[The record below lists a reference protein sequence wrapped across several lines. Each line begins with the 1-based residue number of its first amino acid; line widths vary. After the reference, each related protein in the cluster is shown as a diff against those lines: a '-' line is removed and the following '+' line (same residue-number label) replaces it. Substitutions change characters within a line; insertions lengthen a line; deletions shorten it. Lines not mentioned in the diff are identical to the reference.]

1 MNSMVD
7 ILGISGSPR
16 AGGNTT
22 IMVQRALD
30 SAQEAGA
37 KVKLIELG
45 DKKIE
50 VCDHLGKCYEIGE
63 CIIEDDLNRIA
74 DDMKKAEGIILGSP
88 AYTASVPGLMKN
100 LLDRTGRFVSLR
112 GKVGAPLV
120 VGRRSGMTMVV
131 LELMFFMYVKEM
143 ILAGSPSWPVG
154 FSLHPGDVL
163 GDTEALKAAEYTG
176 ERMAELVSI
185 FKENPVSWKHD
196 LPHGEYRAGFG
207 DDWR

>member
-1 MNSMVD
+1 MVD

-16 AGGNTT
+16 SGGNTT
-22 IMVQRALD
+22 ILVQRALD
-30 SAQEAGA
+30 TAQDAGA

-45 DKKIE
+45 DRRIE
-50 VCDHLGKCYEIGE
+50 VCDHLGKCYELGE
-63 CIIEDDLNRIA
+63 CIIEDDLNNIA
-74 DDMKKAEGIILGSP
+74 LAMRNSDGIILGSP

-100 LLDRTGRFVSLR
+100 LLDRTGRFVNLR

-120 VGRRSGMTMVV
+120 VGRRSGMTLVV

-143 ILAGSPSWPVG
+143 ILVGSPNWPVG

-163 GDTEALKAAEYTG
+163 GDTEAMKAAELAG
-176 ERMAELVSI
+176 ARVVEMAFKL
-185 FKENPVSWKHD
+185 KENPVSWKEE
-196 LPHGEYRAGFG
+196 LPHGEYRPGFG

>member
-1 MNSMVD
+1 MVD

-22 IMVQRALD
+22 ILVQRALD

-37 KVKLIELG
+37 KVKLVELG
-45 DKKIE
+45 DKRIE
-50 VCDHLGKCYEIGE
+50 VCDHIGKCYEIGE
-63 CIIEDDLNRIA
+63 CIIEDDLNNIA
-74 DDMKKAEGIILGSP
+74 LAMSKADGIVFGSP

-100 LLDRTGRFVSLR
+100 LLDRTGRFVNLR

-143 ILAGSPSWPVG
+143 IIAGTPNWPVG

-163 GDTEALKAAEYTG
+163 GDTEAMKAAEYAG
-176 ERMAELVSI
+176 ARMTELAMKL
-185 FKENPVSWKHD
+185 KENPVSWKHD
-196 LPHGEYRAGFG
+196 LPHGEYRPGFG